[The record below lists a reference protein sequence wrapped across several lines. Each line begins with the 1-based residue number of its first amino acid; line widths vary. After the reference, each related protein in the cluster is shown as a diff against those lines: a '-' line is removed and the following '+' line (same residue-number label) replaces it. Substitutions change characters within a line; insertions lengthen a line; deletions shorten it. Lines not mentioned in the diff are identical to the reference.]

1 VSATVLNF
9 PLPKYKG
16 TQKRRLPDGPHFY
29 CKGCDGN
36 QFRIYADLRIYC
48 VGCATLIRLDRG
60 IA

>member
-1 VSATVLNF
+1 MGTLLKFKQKPV
-9 PLPKYKG
+9 KG
-16 TQKRRLPDGPHFY
+16 TQKRLLPDEPHFY

>member
-1 VSATVLNF
+1 MGNLLKFKQKPV
-9 PLPKYKG
+9 KG
-16 TQKRRLPDGPHFY
+16 LQKRSLPDEPHFY

-48 VGCATLIRLDRG
+48 VGCSTLIRLDRG